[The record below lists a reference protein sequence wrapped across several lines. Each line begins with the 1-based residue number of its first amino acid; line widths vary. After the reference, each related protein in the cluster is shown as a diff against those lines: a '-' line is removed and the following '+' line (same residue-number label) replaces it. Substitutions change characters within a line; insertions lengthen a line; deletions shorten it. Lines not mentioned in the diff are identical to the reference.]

1 MKTYLIYA
9 LLAFTFTLKVSD
21 GCKVFKKDKF
31 TPKNFMY
38 YFMSF
43 MRLLGLALGAIFVG
57 DVFNDNKWWVF
68 LILFVSSEILRFV
81 IDPVLGWISYGISY
95 CVYRKAPLLAT
106 NYIFSVISVVCMIS
120 FYVITF
126 MYIL

>member
-1 MKTYLIYA
+1 MNIYLIYV
-9 LLAFTFTLKVSD
+9 LSAFILTLKVSD
-21 GCKVFKKDKF
+21 GCKGLKSKKS
-31 TPKNFMY
+31 FMY

-43 MRLLGLALGAIFVG
+43 MRLLGLALGLSVIAKIYPET
-57 DVFNDNKWWVF
+57 KWWVF

-106 NYIFSVISVVCMIS
+106 NYIFSLISVVCMIS
-120 FYVITF
+120 FYVMTF